1 MTAPFRSRMQAGE
14 TLIGTF
20 VKTPAHDVIEVLA
33 MAGLDFICL
42 DAEHAPFD
50 RARTDACLA
59 MARALGLPAL
69 VRVPWARPELIQGAL
84 DAGAVGVVLPHI
96 SDALTA
102 AEASRAARFGH
113 GGRGF
118 AGSTRWAGFGS
129 GQMAD
134 LLARSAAE
142 TVVIAMIEEPEG
154 VAHAH
159 EIAATDGI
167 DALML
172 GPADLSVALGKTD
185 QTSPELAAAYET
197 VGSACA
203 AAGKTFATWVR
214 NADQAAQ
221 RSQSGVN
228 MFFTAS
234 DHTWMLQ
241 GARGAVQG
249 IRALSGVG
257 ADGTET

>member
-1 MTAPFRSRMQAGE
+1 MTTPLRTRMQAGE
-14 TLIGTF
+14 TLVGTF

-33 MAGLDFICL
+33 MAGLDFVCL

-59 MARALGLPAL
+59 MARALDLAAL
-69 VRVPWARPELIQGAL
+69 VRVPWARPELIQMAL
-84 DAGAVGVVLPHI
+84 DSGATGVVLPHV
-96 SDALTA
+96 STAGTA
-102 AEASRAARFGH
+102 ADAARAARFGP

-118 AGSTRWAGFGS
+118 AGSTRWAGFGA
-129 GQMAD
+129 GQMPE

-154 VAHAH
+154 VAAAP
-159 EIAATDGI
+159 EIAATEGI

-185 QTSPELAAAYET
+185 QQSPELAAAYDS
-197 VGSACA
+197 VGKACA

-214 NADQAAQ
+214 DPAQAET
-221 RSQSGVN
+221 RGKSGVR

-234 DHTWMLQ
+234 DHTWMLA
-241 GARGAVQG
+241 GARAAASG
-249 IRALSGVG
+249 IKGG
-257 ADGTET
+257 

>member
-1 MTAPFRSRMQAGE
+1 MTQSLRTRMHAGE

-33 MAGLDFICL
+33 LSGLDFICL
-42 DAEHAPFD
+42 DAEHAAFD

-59 MARALGLPAL
+59 MARALSLPTL

-84 DAGAVGVVLPHI
+84 DSGATGIVLPHI
-96 SDALTA
+96 SSATAA
-102 AEASRAARFGH
+102 AEAAKAARFGH

-118 AGSTRWAGFGS
+118 AGSTRWAGFGA
-129 GQMAD
+129 GAMPD
-134 LLARSAAE
+134 LLARSQAE

-154 VAHAH
+154 VAAAT

-172 GPADLSVALGKTD
+172 GPADLSVAMGKTD
-185 QTSPELAAAYET
+185 QTSPELAAAYEA
-197 VGSACA
+197 VGAACA
-203 AAGKTFATWVR
+203 AEGKTFATWVR
-214 NADQAAQ
+214 GPDQAAERRQ
-221 RSQSGVN
+221 AGVR

-234 DHTWMLQ
+234 DHTWMLA
-241 GARGAVQG
+241 GARAAVAG
-249 IRALSGVG
+249 IR
-257 ADGTET
+257 EI